1 MGENLEKQNN
11 TNPQSVSEGGNL
23 ISLKGMFQNW
33 YLDYASSSSSLNIF
47 WSCSK

>member
-33 YLDYASSSSSLNIF
+33 YLDYASSSSS
-47 WSCSK
+47 